1 MFVTSQMESYSPK
14 LLFESS
20 FKSHSTLSVAVV
32 TYYTRIMVTN
42 FIIANHFLQVS
53 QSELCSYISTQ
64 QNLIQCL
71 DPQTQSQTQT
81 YQTPPADQKTVAAS
95 ALLLKAF
102 CSVATSFDSPANF
115 SSWVD
120 ASPEEAKRLSARLD
134 SGTVFVR

>member
-1 MFVTSQMESYSPK
+1 MENYSPK
-14 LLFESS
+14 LLFETS

-32 TYYTRIMVTN
+32 TYYTRIMVIN

-53 QSELCSYISTQ
+53 QSEL
-64 QNLIQCL
+64 L

-81 YQTPPADQKTVAAS
+81 YQTPPTDLKTVVAS

-102 CSVATSFDSPANF
+102 CAVATSFDSPANF

-120 ASPEEAKRLSARLD
+120 ASPEEAKQLSARLD